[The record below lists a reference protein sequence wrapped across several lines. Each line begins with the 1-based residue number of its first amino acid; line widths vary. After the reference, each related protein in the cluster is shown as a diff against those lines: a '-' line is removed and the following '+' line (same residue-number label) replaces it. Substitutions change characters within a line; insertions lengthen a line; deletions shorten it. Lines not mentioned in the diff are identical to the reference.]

1 MLHISPFAQPKNVC
15 IIRERAR
22 KVGTEGGKLI
32 SVTFSSTGA
41 VFGPLALVTD
51 DTKFGPMTTYGMT
64 KAMCELLINDYS
76 RKGFVDGRA
85 ARLATVIVRPGK
97 PNAATTS
104 CYSGV
109 VREPLDGVD
118 VVLPVSNTL
127 QHAVASTR
135 TTIGSIVGK

>member
-1 MLHISPFAQPKNVC
+1 
-15 IIRERAR
+15 
-22 KVGTEGGKLI
+22 
-32 SVTFSSTGA
+32 
-41 VFGPLALVTD
+41 
-51 DTKFGPMTTYGMT
+51 MTTYGMT